1 MAEVRENERKY
12 YKCKINKTEREKERK
27 RKKRE
32 KEEEKRNGRKMTD
45 RQTDGQDK

>member
-27 RKKRE
+27 RKKE
-32 KEEEKRNGRKMTD
+32 KKKQRKGIEEK
-45 RQTDGQDK
+45 